1 MANTGNEKSESRLL
15 RKYLEL
21 QNEFGIYEKIINSLD
36 AIILI
41 LDFNKSNIIYANSRY
56 EKVTGYPATM
66 QADFDTNELISLYHP
81 EDQCYLD
88 EAVEYL
94 LGNPEGTFTAFY
106 RFRHAKGHYL
116 WLFSSSQV
124 FRLLP
129 EEDIFEIIT
138 VSLDFT
144 RPVKYEKSMKNFV
157 KDRLRGLNS
166 AEVSKISKREL
177 EVLKLFVAGFTTRAV
192 AAKLNISHHTVNNH
206 RKNMLK
212 KLGLKNLAALV
223 NFAVESGID

>member
-1 MANTGNEKSESRLL
+1 MAHSGKEQSESRLL

-21 QNEFGIYEKIINSLD
+21 QNEFGIYEKIINRLD

-41 LDFNKSNIIYANSRY
+41 LDFNNSKIVYANSQY
-56 EKVTGYPATM
+56 EKVTGYPAAM
-66 QADFDTNELISLYHP
+66 QAEFDIDELRSRYHP
-81 EDQCYLD
+81 EDRCYPD

-94 LGNPEGTFTAFY
+94 LGNPDGSFTAFY
-106 RFRHAKGHYL
+106 RFLHAGGHYL

-144 RPVKYEKSMKNFV
+144 GPVKYEKSMKSFV
-157 KDRLRGLNS
+157 KDQLRGLNNT
-166 AEVSKISKREL
+166 EVSKISKREL
-177 EVLKLFVAGFTTRAV
+177 EVLKLYAAGFNTREV

-206 RKNMLK
+206 RKNMFK

-223 NFAVESGID
+223 NFAVEIGID